1 MVGRRSKYTGRT
13 ASWQLVV
20 KYEYQLDMCSS
31 PILRNKSTMQGWCAS
46 IVALYCAVVTIK
58 GKTKRDFARDFI
70 ERINKMGGPSK
81 VVMTDGEGAIQ
92 NRRSNGFVIYYA
104 TARGRGFLRNGILQT
119 SNT

>member
-13 ASWQLVV
+13 ASWQIVV
-20 KYEYQLDMCSS
+20 KYEYPLDMCSS

-46 IVALYCAVVTIK
+46 IVALSCAVVSLK
-58 GKTKRDFARDFI
+58 GKTKRDIARDFI